1 MSGHDSED
9 VLFFFTAFSI
19 CTSPVCFVSEV
30 VGQLS
35 PQQVPPVPPSFRRE
49 GVLVDPLQNIFAA
62 PQISVELRNM
72 ITIQINRALCT
83 L

>member
-1 MSGHDSED
+1 MSRHDSEV

-35 PQQVPPVPPSFRRE
+35 PQQVPPVPPQLQAGGGFGGSFAKHIC
-49 GVLVDPLQNIFAA
+49 GSTD
-62 PQISVELRNM
+62 ISGAEEYDNN
-72 ITIQINRALCT
+72 TN
-83 L
+83 